1 MTPKQPIRMLDRRLS
16 SDSVCNLATLNRY
29 YPCFKSKSK
38 EKQEEDDD
46 DDEQQQRSASA
57 PSTNVTGRDEEDR
70 MLDFRG
76 RVVSP
81 SVLSVLSSSFDGS
94 TSHDTHV
101 SVAIDVS
108 NMTSSPPK
116 INHIMLR
123 KKWGIS
129 PAKARAERDTRHGII
144 RTAMVLF
151 FVTVWMFA
159 MLNVISLATVGER
172 GFVLGNFILDL
183 LW

>member
-1 MTPKQPIRMLDRRLS
+1 MTPKQQPIRMMERRLS
-16 SDSVCNLATLNRY
+16 SDSACNLALLNRY

-38 EKQEEDDD
+38 EKQEDDD

-81 SVLSVLSSSFDGS
+81 SVLNVLSSSFDGN
-94 TSHDTHV
+94 TSDDTHV

-108 NMTSSPPK
+108 NNMSPPK
-116 INHIMLR
+116 IDHIMLR

-129 PAKARAERDTRHGII
+129 PARARAERATRNGII

-151 FVTVWMFA
+151 FVTVWIFA
-159 MLNVISLATVGER
+159 ILNVISLATIGER

>member
-16 SDSVCNLATLNRY
+16 SDSACNLAMMNRY

-38 EKQEEDDD
+38 EKQEDDD
-46 DDEQQQRSASA
+46 DDEQQQRSTS
-57 PSTNVTGRDEEDR
+57 PSRDEEDR

-81 SVLSVLSSSFDGS
+81 SVLNVLSSSFDGN
-94 TSHDTHV
+94 TSDDTHV
-101 SVAIDVS
+101 SVAIDV
-108 NMTSSPPK
+108 NKSSPPK

-129 PAKARAERDTRHGII
+129 PAKARAERATRSGII
-144 RTAMVLF
+144 RTVMVLF
-151 FVTVWMFA
+151 FVTVWIFA
-159 MLNVISLATVGER
+159 MLNVISLATIGER
-172 GFVLGNFILDL
+172 GFVVGNFILDL

>member
-16 SDSVCNLATLNRY
+16 SDSECNLALMNRY

-38 EKQEEDDD
+38 EKQEDDDD
-46 DDEQQQRSASA
+46 DDEQNRSTS
-57 PSTNVTGRDEEDR
+57 PSTNVTGKDEEDR

-81 SVLSVLSSSFDGS
+81 SVLSVLSSSFDGN
-94 TSHDTHV
+94 TSDDTHV
-101 SVAIDVS
+101 SVAIDV
-108 NMTSSPPK
+108 NKSSPPK

-129 PAKARAERDTRHGII
+129 PAKARAERATRHGII

-151 FVTVWMFA
+151 FVTVWIFA
-159 MLNVISLATVGER
+159 MLNVISLATIGEQISEQGSAVR
-172 GFVLGNFILDL
+172 HFVLDL

>member
-1 MTPKQPIRMLDRRLS
+1 M
-16 SDSVCNLATLNRY
+16 NRY

-38 EKQEEDDD
+38 EKQEDDDD
-46 DDEQQQRSASA
+46 DDEQNRSTS

-81 SVLSVLSSSFDGS
+81 SVLNVLSSSFDGN
-94 TSHDTHV
+94 TSDDTHV
-101 SVAIDVS
+101 SVAIDVNKS
-108 NMTSSPPK
+108 SPSPPK

-129 PAKARAERDTRHGII
+129 PAKARAERATRHGII
-144 RTAMVLF
+144 RTAMVLC
-151 FVTVWMFA
+151 FVTVWIFA
-159 MLNVISLATVGER
+159 MLNVISLATISENGGASAVR
-172 GFVLGNFILDL
+172 NFILDL
-183 LW
+183 L

>member
-1 MTPKQPIRMLDRRLS
+1 MTPKQQPIRMMERRLS
-16 SDSVCNLATLNRY
+16 SDSACNLATLNRY
-29 YPCFKSKSK
+29 YPCFKSKPK
-38 EKQEEDDD
+38 EKQEDDN
-46 DDEQQQRSASA
+46 DDEQQQRSTS
-57 PSTNVTGRDEEDR
+57 PSRDEEDR

-81 SVLSVLSSSFDGS
+81 SVLSVLSSSFDGN
-94 TSHDTHV
+94 TSDDTHV
-101 SVAIDVS
+101 SVAIDV
-108 NMTSSPPK
+108 NKSSPPK

-129 PAKARAERDTRHGII
+129 PAKARAERATRHGII

-151 FVTVWMFA
+151 FVTVWIFA
-159 MLNVISLATVGER
+159 MLNVISLATIGEQISEQGSAVR
-172 GFVLGNFILDL
+172 HFVLDL

>member
-1 MTPKQPIRMLDRRLS
+1 MTSKQQPIRMLDRRLS
-16 SDSVCNLATLNRY
+16 SDSACNLAMMNRY

-38 EKQEEDDD
+38 EKQEDDD

-81 SVLSVLSSSFDGS
+81 SVLNVLSSSFDGN
-94 TSHDTHV
+94 TSDDTHV
-101 SVAIDVS
+101 SVAIDV
-108 NMTSSPPK
+108 NKSSPPK

-123 KKWGIS
+123 KKCGIS
-129 PAKARAERDTRHGII
+129 PAKARAERATRHGII

-151 FVTVWMFA
+151 WHRKIKQLTFDCDVCE
-159 MLNVISLATVGER
+159 IPP
-172 GFVLGNFILDL
+172 LGTAFFCRQGILYIE
-183 LW
+183 

>member
-1 MTPKQPIRMLDRRLS
+1 MTPKQQPIRMLDRWLS
-16 SDSVCNLATLNRY
+16 SDSACNLATLNRY

-38 EKQEEDDD
+38 EKQEDDDD
-46 DDEQQQRSASA
+46 DDEQQRSTS
-57 PSTNVTGRDEEDR
+57 PSRDEEDR

-81 SVLSVLSSSFDGS
+81 SVLNVLSSSFDGN
-94 TSHDTHV
+94 TSDDTHV
-101 SVAIDVS
+101 SVAIDV
-108 NMTSSPPK
+108 NKSSPPK
-116 INHIMLR
+116 IDHIMLR

-129 PAKARAERDTRHGII
+129 PAKARAAERATRHGII

-151 FVTVWMFA
+151 FVTVWIFA
-159 MLNVISLATVGER
+159 ILNVISLATIGER